1 MDGKSLEYKG
11 EEALQELENLTEKA
25 DEVQEELL
33 NEILTR
39 NRETEYLKKH
49 MDGSTDRSTF
59 KLQVPVVSYDGIRP
73 YIQRIAN
80 GEDYSLI
87 SAHPITE
94 MLVRYLIWFT
104 LYDQPYYVLS
114 VEKKTKKKKKKKK

>member
-1 MDGKSLEYKG
+1 MDGKRLEYKG
-11 EEALQELENLTEKA
+11 EEALKELENLTEKA
-25 DEVQEELL
+25 DEVQEKIL

-94 MLVRYLIWFT
+94 MLIRYLIWCT
-104 LYDQPYYVLS
+104 LDYQPYYVLS
-114 VEKKTKKKKKKKK
+114 VYIKKKYL